1 MRFYE
6 PSLLRK
12 YNENDNKYKP
22 GFYNQLSSI
31 IKKKVQ
37 YASSIDSNIS
47 LLKFFDNLK
56 KWKII

>member
-12 YNENDNKYKP
+12 YSENDNKYKP
-22 GFYNQLSSI
+22 GFYNQLSSLT
-31 IKKKVQ
+31 KKNIQ
-37 YASSIDSNIS
+37 YASSIESNIN

-56 KWKII
+56 RNEK